1 MAPIESYIIRL
12 SAFCGHWV
20 RRTGF
25 FRWLFGSF
33 LSSSLSLSLLEWN
46 GTLFTQGDHLF
57 RLICIINLGAKKA
70 VIHNEVVA
78 GVGRL
83 GYTEAEKGGYRV
95 SDAEVQDI
103 LLNSHTVAVV
113 GLSPKPDRASHQV
126 AQYLQEHGYRII
138 PVHPG
143 AETIL
148 GERVYQR
155 LEDIPEPVDIVDVF
169 RKADDTPP
177 VAESAVRIGAKC
189 LWLQLG
195 IVNEVAEAIARA
207 AGLAFVQNR
216 CIKIEHGKGIG
227 GRDHGQR

>member
-1 MAPIESYIIRL
+1 MTVWKLSFRPAPAFAAGMEWGFFYSWSSPLSLDIYYKPGRQKSGNPIEAVASGSRL
-12 SAFCGHWV
+12 S
-20 RRTGF
+20 
-25 FRWLFGSF
+25 
-33 LSSSLSLSLLEWN
+33 
-46 GTLFTQGDHLF
+46 
-57 RLICIINLGAKKA
+57 
-70 VIHNEVVA
+70 
-78 GVGRL
+78 
-83 GYTEAEKGGYRV
+83 YTEAEKGDRRM

-177 VAESAVRIGAKC
+177 VAESAVRMGAKC

-195 IVNEVAEAIARA
+195 IENDVAEAIATA
-207 AGLAFVQNR
+207 AGLIFVQNR
-216 CIKIEHGKGIG
+216 CIKIEHANWIG
-227 GRDHGQR
+227 GRVHGQG